1 MSGSG
6 ANKRS
11 QALAVR
17 CYNLRQEGLTLTE
30 ISGLVGLDRDKV
42 YTRIILGERLSN
54 ADQNTQS

>member
-17 CYNLRQEGLTLTE
+17 CYNLRQQGLTISE
-30 ISGLVGLDRDKV
+30 ISELVGLDRDKV
-42 YTRIILGERLSN
+42 YTRIQLGERLVSIEEG
-54 ADQNTQS
+54 